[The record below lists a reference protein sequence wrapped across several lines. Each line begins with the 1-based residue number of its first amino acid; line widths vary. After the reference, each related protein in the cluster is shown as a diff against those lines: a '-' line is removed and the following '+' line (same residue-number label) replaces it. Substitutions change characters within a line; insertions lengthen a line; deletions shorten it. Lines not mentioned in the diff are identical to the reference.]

1 MFGWEFPPHISGGLG
16 TACFGL
22 TQSLLQENIELLFVV
37 PKAHGDEPASTMQI
51 INASEI
57 PLPELERN
65 EKKSRIQTVE
75 TVSRKTVRS
84 HPVIH
89 ETKISE
95 QYSTIEIRATLDP
108 YSISTTTTNTHTINR
123 WNYEFTPG
131 SNDVV
136 ETTDVT
142 EVVTKEPGS
151 PVYQFSG
158 TYGPQLSEEVDR
170 YADVGKQ
177 LARSY
182 SFDVIHAHDWMTF
195 PAGIMAKKESGK
207 PLIVH
212 VHATEVDRSG
222 ISFGKVYDIERKGM
236 EEADCIVAVS
246 EWTKNIIIQYYG
258 IPEEKIQVVHN
269 GIIPKNQV
277 SQFSESTESR
287 MVTFVGRVTLQKGP
301 RYFVEAARKVLD
313 KFPDTH
319 FAIVGSGDLL
329 PQTIDRVAQLK
340 MSRNFHFTGFL
351 NNELINKI
359 WMMSNLYVMPSVS
372 EPFGITPLEAMQA
385 GVPVIISKQSG
396 VSEILPHALKVN
408 FWDTDALAEA
418 ICSVLQYQSLSAM
431 LKEKGQ
437 KEIQRL
443 TWEKSAK
450 KLTRIYHA
458 ITV

>member
-1 MFGWEFPPHISGGLG
+1 MKVLMFGWEFPPHISGGLG

-151 PVYQFSG
+151 P
-158 TYGPQLSEEVDR
+158 
-170 YADVGKQ
+170 
-177 LARSY
+177 
-182 SFDVIHAHDWMTF
+182 
-195 PAGIMAKKESGK
+195 
-207 PLIVH
+207 
-212 VHATEVDRSG
+212 
-222 ISFGKVYDIERKGM
+222 
-236 EEADCIVAVS
+236 
-246 EWTKNIIIQYYG
+246 
-258 IPEEKIQVVHN
+258 
-269 GIIPKNQV
+269 
-277 SQFSESTESR
+277 
-287 MVTFVGRVTLQKGP
+287 
-301 RYFVEAARKVLD
+301 
-313 KFPDTH
+313 
-319 FAIVGSGDLL
+319 
-329 PQTIDRVAQLK
+329 
-340 MSRNFHFTGFL
+340 
-351 NNELINKI
+351 
-359 WMMSNLYVMPSVS
+359 
-372 EPFGITPLEAMQA
+372 
-385 GVPVIISKQSG
+385 
-396 VSEILPHALKVN
+396 
-408 FWDTDALAEA
+408 
-418 ICSVLQYQSLSAM
+418 
-431 LKEKGQ
+431 
-437 KEIQRL
+437 
-443 TWEKSAK
+443 
-450 KLTRIYHA
+450 
-458 ITV
+458 